1 MKHEARE
8 ANSSSFASIT
18 ILANEHC
25 DCQPISSLHVHAAE
39 CALGIPHSSEEG
51 ERRDI
56 EQAALVVP
64 AASELAGSLRA
75 ILGTLFPRTEPLSIL
90 LLHISQLEHIHIL
103 PNSPVLH
110 KRQRLHAPASFLA
123 QVITNIRRALR
134 LDDQVVLHG
143 GTGAAFIFPGV
154 DQEGAH
160 IIGER
165 VYHSINLLQSET
177 VIPPLQRETEVL
189 LGLGSYPQPAE
200 SLDCLLYYAGQC
212 AHRLIFRP
220 AVSTHLRGARAVEDL
235 EEATPG
241 GAPEDEEAHRNRAQA
256 SGIPFLQLPT
266 RLPVRLKHTIPHTLA
281 LELHCVPV
289 GRDHN
294 RLTVAMADP
303 TDIQA
308 VDALYKATG
317 MAIFPV
323 SCDLSALDTLLS
335 SGW

>member
-1 MKHEARE
+1 MKYEARE
-8 ANSSSFASIT
+8 ANSSFTTIT

-25 DCQPISSLHVHAAE
+25 DCVPVSTQHAHSTQSSLNASCSAE
-39 CALGIPHSSEEG
+39 AG
-51 ERRDI
+51 EWSAI
-56 EQAALVVP
+56 EQATPVVP
-64 AASELAGSLRA
+64 ATLELACSLRA

-110 KRQRLHAPASFLA
+110 KRQRFHAPASFLT
-123 QVITNIRRALR
+123 QVLANIRRSLR
-134 LDDQVVLHG
+134 IEDQVVLHG

-177 VIPPLQRETEVL
+177 VIPPLQRETDVL

-200 SLDCLLYYAGQC
+200 SLDSLLYYAGVC
-212 AHRLIFRP
+212 AYGLIFRP
-220 AVSTHLRGARAVEDL
+220 AVSTHLRNASPAEYL
-235 EEATPG
+235 EEATSDG
-241 GAPEDEEAHRNRAQA
+241 TPEDEEAQRNKAQA

-266 RLPVRLKHTIPHTLA
+266 RLPARLKHTIPHTLA

-303 TDIQA
+303 TDAQA

-323 SCDLSALDTLLS
+323 SCNLTALDTLSS